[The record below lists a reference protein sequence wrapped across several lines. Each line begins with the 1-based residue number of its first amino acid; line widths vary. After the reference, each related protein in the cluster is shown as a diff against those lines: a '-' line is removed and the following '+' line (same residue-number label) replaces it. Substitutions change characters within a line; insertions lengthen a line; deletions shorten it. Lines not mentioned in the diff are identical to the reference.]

1 MKLDRLSG
9 AVEGS
14 AVKARPAYSVQSGF
28 TIVELISV
36 VAVFGLLLSI
46 IAPLFANGRAAE
58 MREYREKNQLVNR
71 LISDALEAYGTSQ
84 PSKGML
90 PTPYTGAGFVA
101 TVFNSGDTS
110 AAGVQLTQALTNTH
124 IAPMEINTDGSAGAN
139 VRVYQMLGGLTTSAP
154 FEMQSGALVTLTYQF
169 GVIYLTQCLK
179 ADSTCN
185 PGAAG
190 IPGSSPVLTTAN
202 YANYKLVGT
211 DLALITVSSLRRQRS
226 MLETTRNHL
235 TELQDA
241 LLGDFRARQIIAAS
255 GDATN
260 FYPAAST
267 SKSGLTPG
275 TNQGCRDGWY
285 SLSSTDL
292 LAQVQVS
299 SIQYGKTEW
308 GGAVEFCRDY
318 DPLGTKTPDAP
329 PHKAALRINANVSLG
344 ISPDPSVPGNNI
356 ILTF

>member
-1 MKLDRLSG
+1 MEPNRRDG
-9 AVEGS
+9 VEE
-14 AVKARPAYSVQSGF
+14 ARVFTAHPVQRGF
-28 TIVELISV
+28 TVIEMISV
-36 VAVFGLLLSI
+36 VAIFGLLLTI
-46 IAPLFANGRAAE
+46 IAPLFANGNAAE
-58 MREYREKNQLVNR
+58 TREYREKNKLVNR
-71 LISDALEAYGTSQ
+71 MIGEGLEAYATSQ

-90 PTPYTGAGFVA
+90 PSPYTGAGFVS
-101 TVFNSGDTS
+101 TVFNSADAS
-110 AAGVQLTQALTNTH
+110 ASGVQLTQALTNTR
-124 IAPMEINTDGSAGAN
+124 ITPMEINTDGSAGAN

-169 GVIYLTQCLK
+169 GVIYLTQCQK
-179 ADSTCN
+179 ADATCN
-185 PGAAG
+185 PGATG

-202 YANYKLVGT
+202 YANYKVAGS
-211 DLALITVSSLRRQRS
+211 DLALITVSSLPRQRS

-235 TELQDA
+235 NDLQDA
-241 LLGDFRARQIIAAS
+241 LLSDFRAKQIIAAA

-260 FYPAAST
+260 FYPSAST
-267 SKSGLTPG
+267 SKAGLNPG

-285 SLSSTDL
+285 SLATSDV
-292 LAQVQVS
+292 LAQVQIS
-299 SIQYGKTEW
+299 NIQYGKTEW

-344 ISPDPSVPGNNI
+344 VSPDPSVPGNNI